1 MIEDEALRRWRMHT
15 HFADGPDGVAALA
28 RRAAGLQAQDASAVR
43 RQLAA
48 RGVAE
53 PERAG
58 AAYAAGEVVSSWL
71 MRGTLHLVPAAD
83 ARWLTGVFGPRVVA
97 GGARRRR
104 ELGLDEPLL
113 ERALAVLPELLETP
127 ATRAGLVAG
136 LRERGVPVEPDGQ
149 APHHLMA
156 YAAAHGVLCRG
167 SEEPTYRPLPAG
179 RSPEPEDALA
189 ELARWH
195 AGAFG
200 PVGPEDF
207 AGWSGLGLTAARR
220 AFAAAGLVEVAPGLS
235 VLPGAQPPPEGP
247 PLERL
252 LGPYDCF
259 LLGYRDR
266 RLMLDEAHA
275 KRINAGGGVI
285 RPAVVRD
292 GLVVGTWR
300 PEGGPGTVERWA

>member
-1 MIEDEALRRWRMHT
+1 MIEDGALRRWRMHT
-15 HFADGPDGVAALA
+15 HFAEGPDGVAAVA

-48 RGVAE
+48 RGVTG
-53 PERAG
+53 PERVRS
-58 AAYAAGEVVSSWL
+58 AYADGEVVSSWL

-83 ARWLTGVFGPRVVA
+83 VRWLTGVFGPRVVA

-136 LRERGVPVEPDGQ
+136 LRERGVAVDPDGQ

-156 YAAAHGVLCRG
+156 YAAARGVLCRG
-167 SEEPTYRPLPAG
+167 SEEPTYRPLPEG
-179 RSPEPEDALA
+179 RSPEPGGALA

-207 AGWSGLGLTAARR
+207 ATWSGLGLTAARR

-235 VLPGAQPPPEGP
+235 VLPGAGPPPEGP

-275 KRINAGGGVI
+275 RRINAGGGVI

-300 PEGGPGTVERWA
+300 PGGGPDTVERWA